1 MVKLYH
7 CQGARSLRCVWALEE
22 MGLDYELVTLKFPP
36 RVFDKT
42 YKEIN
47 PLGTVPCL
55 IDGDVMMT
63 ESAGI
68 CEYLGVKYGPT
79 PLAVTPDEKDYGA
92 YLNWLHRSDATLTF
106 PQTLVFRYSAL
117 EPEGRRQPQVVEDYR
132 KWFLGRWRSVEAAL
146 ENRDYLC
153 AERFTMADICV
164 AYALYFANTLGIEE
178 AMTPNV
184 KGWWGRLSAREA
196 FQGASAK

>member
-1 MVKLYH
+1 MKLYH

-22 MGLDYELVTLKFPP
+22 IGLDYELVTLQFPP
-36 RVFDKT
+36 RVFDKS
-42 YKEIN
+42 YKDVN

-55 IDGDVMMT
+55 IDGDVTMT

-79 PLAVTPDEKDYGA
+79 PLAVTPDEKDYGL

-117 EPEGRRQPQVVEDYR
+117 EPEARRQPQVVEDYR
-132 KWFLGRWRSVEAAL
+132 KWFLGRWHSVETGL
-146 ENRDYLC
+146 EGRDYLC

-164 AYALYFANTLGIEE
+164 GYALYFANTLGITE

-184 KGWWGRLSAREA
+184 ETWWGRVTAREA
-196 FQGASAK
+196 YQRATEK

>member
-1 MVKLYH
+1 MKLYH
-7 CQGARSLRCVWALEE
+7 CQNSRSLRCLWALEE
-22 MGLDYELVTLKFPP
+22 MGLDYELETLQFPP
-36 RVFDKT
+36 RVFDKS
-42 YKEIN
+42 YKQVN

-55 IDGDVMMT
+55 IDGDVKMT

-79 PLAVTPDEKDYGA
+79 PLAVTPGETDYGA

-117 EPEGRRQPQVVEDYR
+117 EPEERRQPQVVEDYR
-132 KWFLGRWRSVEAAL
+132 KWFLGRWRAVDEALDGA
-146 ENRDYLC
+146 DYLC
-153 AERFTMADICV
+153 ANRFTMADICV
-164 AYALYFANTLGIEE
+164 GFAALFANLLGIEE

-184 KGWWGRLSAREA
+184 KAWYERITAREA
-196 FQGASAK
+196 YKKAVEL

>member
-1 MVKLYH
+1 MKLYH

-22 MGLDYELVTLKFPP
+22 LGLDYELITLQFPP
-36 RVFDKT
+36 RVFDKS
-42 YKEIN
+42 YKDVN

-55 IDGDVMMT
+55 VDGDVTMT
-63 ESAGI
+63 ERAGI

-79 PLAVTPDEKDYGA
+79 PLAVRPDEREYA
-92 YLNWLHRSDATLTF
+92 LYLNWLHRSDATLTF

-117 EPEGRRQPQVVEDYR
+117 EPEERRQPQVVEDYR

-146 ENRDYLC
+146 QGRDYLC
-153 AERFTMADICV
+153 ADRFTMADICV
-164 AYALYFANTLGIEE
+164 GYALYFANTLGIAE

-184 KGWWGRLSAREA
+184 EKWWKRLTERDGYKRALVR
-196 FQGASAK
+196 

>member
-1 MVKLYH
+1 MKLYH
-7 CQGARSLRCVWALEE
+7 CQGARSLRVLWALEE
-22 MGLDYELVTLKFPP
+22 MGLDYELETLQFPP
-36 RVFDKT
+36 RVFHKD

-55 IDGDVMMT
+55 IDGETKLT
-63 ESAGI
+63 ESAGA

-79 PLAVTPDEKDYGA
+79 PLAVTPDEADYGA

-106 PQTLVFRYSAL
+106 PQTLVLRYSAL
-117 EPEGRRQPQVVEDYR
+117 EPEDRRQPQVVEDYR

-146 ENRDYLC
+146 EGCDYLC

-164 AYALYFANTLGIEE
+164 GYALFLANTLQIED

-184 KGWWGRLSAREA
+184 APWWARLTAREA
-196 FQGASAK
+196 FQKVRDK